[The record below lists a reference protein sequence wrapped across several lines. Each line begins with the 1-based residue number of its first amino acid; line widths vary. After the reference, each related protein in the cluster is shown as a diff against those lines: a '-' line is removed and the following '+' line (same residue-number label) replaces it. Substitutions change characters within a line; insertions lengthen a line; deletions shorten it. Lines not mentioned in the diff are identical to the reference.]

1 MSRNKKSNKMENNN
15 QSQNPTNTKTISM
28 IISIIVIAISI
39 WYFYGG
45 GVERGIATDEIKQYE
60 MCIRNN
66 DFIGASAHAGIASAA
81 FQQAGDEDGY
91 RKWKSLADD
100 AMEKATNIEMD
111 KYK

>member
-1 MSRNKKSNKMENNN
+1 MEKTNNEQKPSNQKLI
-15 QSQNPTNTKTISM
+15 TT
-28 IISIIVIAISI
+28 IISIVVVIIMV

-45 GVERGIATDEIKQYE
+45 GVERGVANDEIKQYE

-66 DFIGASAHAGIASAA
+66 DFIGASAHAGIVSAA
-81 FQQAGDEDGY
+81 FQQAGDEGGY

>member
-1 MSRNKKSNKMENNN
+1 METTNNEQKPSNQKLI
-15 QSQNPTNTKTISM
+15 TT
-28 IISIIVIAISI
+28 IISIVAVIIMV

-45 GVERGIATDEIKQYE
+45 GVEQGVANDEIKQYE

-66 DFIGASAHAGIASAA
+66 DLLGASAHAGIASAA

-100 AMEKATNIEMD
+100 AMEKATKMEMD

>member
-1 MSRNKKSNKMENNN
+1 METTNNEQNSSNKKLI
-15 QSQNPTNTKTISM
+15 TT
-28 IISIIVIAISI
+28 IISVVSVVIMV

-45 GVERGIATDEIKQYE
+45 GVERGVAYDEIKQYE

-66 DFIGASAHAGIASAA
+66 DLIGASAHAGIVSAA

-100 AMEKATNIEMD
+100 AMEKATKMEMD